1 MACGLAERAARALR
15 MFWVFATARCMP
27 SATAFAAVPVCMEDG
42 RGTWLEA
49 VGICKT
55 PDGFVPATC
64 AGAAEAWEAAM
75 GCVDA
80 NAAPCVL
87 SAAGAAAEG
96 VVTEADM
103 GCAEEPEEALCWP
116 AAELAPEGC
125 CSEGSMVH
133 CGVSACATPA

>member
-1 MACGLAERAARALR
+1 MGSFQRRALELLR
-15 MFWVFATARCMP
+15 PGKPPW
-27 SATAFAAVPVCMEDG
+27 D
-42 RGTWLEA
+42 
-49 VGICKT
+49 
-55 PDGFVPATC
+55 
-64 AGAAEAWEAAM
+64 
-75 GCVDA
+75 CVDA